1 MASAGQPAWAGPLA
15 GVRVVDLTRVLAGPF
30 ATQILG
36 DLGADVVKVE
46 PPDRGDET
54 RHFPPH
60 RNGESHY
67 FVSINRSKRSLVIDL
82 QTEAGRGVLH
92 RLVST
97 ADVLVENF
105 RPGVMDRLGLGY
117 EALAAINPRLVY
129 CAISG
134 YGQTGP
140 LRDKPSFDVI
150 TQAMTGLMS
159 VNGERGRPGVKL
171 GLPIGDMVGGVFGPV
186 AILSALLERQ
196 LTGRGRFI
204 DVSLFDGALGML
216 GYLAQLSLLAGQE
229 PEPVG
234 SGHPQIVPYGS
245 FPTSDGAIMIA
256 CLTPRFWI
264 NLCGAIGREDLPDDS
279 RFRTMPLRRDNR
291 AELDDIIG
299 AVTVTR
305 STGEWELIFSAA
317 DVPCG
322 AVLTVSQALRHP
334 HAAARD
340 MLQTVEHPSLGP
352 IAVVGRP
359 VKFPGAVQ
367 APLRAPPLLGEH
379 SREILCGELGYSEAE
394 LADLYASGA
403 VQRPSQPE
411 GAT

>member
-1 MASAGQPAWAGPLA
+1 MASAGQPTWAGPLA

-196 LTGRGRFI
+196 LTGRGRLI

-264 NLCGAIGREDLPDDS
+264 NLCGAIGREDLPDDP

-394 LADLYASGA
+394 LAALYASGA

>member
-1 MASAGQPAWAGPLA
+1 MAWAGPLA

-36 DLGADVVKVE
+36 DLGAEILKVE

-60 RNGESHY
+60 KAGESHY
-67 FVSINRSKRSLVIDL
+67 FVAINRSKRSLVINL
-82 QTEAGRGVLH
+82 QSESGCEVFR
-92 RLVST
+92 RLIAT
-97 ADVLVENF
+97 ADVVVENF

-117 EALAAINPRLVY
+117 GALSAINPRLVY
-129 CAISG
+129 CSISG

-150 TQAMTGLMS
+150 TQAMAGLVS
-159 VNGERGRPGVKL
+159 VNGERGGPGVKL

-196 LTGRGRFI
+196 TTGRGRLI

-216 GYLAQLSLLAGQE
+216 GYLAQLSLLAGRE

-245 FPTSDGAIMIA
+245 FPTSDGGIMIA
-256 CLTPRFWI
+256 CLTPQFWV
-264 NLCGAIGREDLPDDS
+264 NLCGAIGRPALAADP
-279 RFRTMPLRRDNR
+279 RFTSMALRHEYR
-291 AELDDIIG
+291 AVLDAMIG
-299 AVTVTR
+299 DVTVTR
-305 STGEWELIFSAA
+305 STAEWEAVFAAA

-322 AVLTVSQALRHP
+322 PVLKVSQALRHP
-334 HAAARD
+334 HAVARE
-340 MLQTVEHPSLGP
+340 MLVTVDHPALGP
-352 IAVVGRP
+352 VEMVGRP
-359 VKFPGAVQ
+359 VKFPGAQQ

-379 SREILCGELGYSEAE
+379 TRAVLCEELGYSAAE
-394 LADLYASGA
+394 FSALVESGA
-403 VQRPSQPE
+403 VQ
-411 GAT
+411 GTA

>member
-1 MASAGQPAWAGPLA
+1 MAPADKPAWAGPLA

-196 LTGRGRFI
+196 LTGRGRLI